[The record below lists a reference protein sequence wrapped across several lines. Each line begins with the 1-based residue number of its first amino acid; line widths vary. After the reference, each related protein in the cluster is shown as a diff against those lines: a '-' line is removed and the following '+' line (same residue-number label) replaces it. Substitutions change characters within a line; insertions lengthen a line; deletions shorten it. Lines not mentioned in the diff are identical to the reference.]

1 VRAVDRRTLVLV
13 ATILGSSLAFLDAFI
28 VSLALPTIREK
39 LHFGFAGQ
47 QWVAISYSLALVSLY
62 LIAGAL
68 GDRLGRRRVFL
79 AAIVAFA
86 LTSAGAGLAQNASE
100 LIAARVGQGIAA
112 AFVSTNSLALI
123 RALYKEES
131 GRAIGIWTAATA
143 LATIA
148 GPPLG
153 GLLVQSASWCFIFFI
168 NIPLG
173 AIAIVCTL
181 LGAREDVRT
190 GPARRFDLVGAALI
204 ASTLGLLTLGLERA
218 QTHSVGGVWWA
229 FVGSALLFAG
239 FVAWEL
245 RQEEPLLPLQLFR
258 ERTFAAANLE
268 TLLVYGALQSA
279 GFYMPLYLQWLR
291 LKPSTAGLVFIPT
304 SLALAA
310 FSGRVGR
317 YADEHGPRMPLTV
330 GPLLLAAGYGTF
342 ATVQTHG
349 EVWTRGAIG
358 VALFSAGLVLVVA
371 PITAAAL
378 SAAPDRFAGVAS
390 GVNTTVSRLGGLVS
404 VAVVGLVITLV
415 VNADAGKGTIAF
427 DRNDHSARA
436 THAFRHAFESGVGV
450 AAALALA
457 GAAVGFLAIRK
468 PVRAG

>member
-1 VRAVDRRTLVLV
+1 VDRRTLVLV

-79 AAIVAFA
+79 VAIVAFA
-86 LTSAGAGLAQNASE
+86 LASAFAGLAQDATQ
-100 LIAARVGQGIAA
+100 LIAARVLQGIAA

-123 RALYKEES
+123 RALYKEQA

-153 GLLVQSASWCFIFFI
+153 GLLVQSASWRLIFFI
-168 NIPLG
+168 NLPLG
-173 AIAIVCTL
+173 AVAIVCIL
-181 LGAREDVRT
+181 LGAREEVST
-190 GPARRFDLVGAALI
+190 GPPRRFDLLGAALI

-218 QTHSVGGVWWA
+218 QTHSFSGVWWA
-229 FVGSALLFAG
+229 FAASALLFVA

-245 RQEEPLLPLQLFR
+245 RLEEPLLPLQLFR

-291 LKPSTAGLVFIPT
+291 LEPSTAGLIFIPT

-317 YADEHGPRMPLTV
+317 YADEHGPRLPLTL
-330 GPLLLAAGYGTF
+330 GPLLLAAGYGVF

-349 EVWTRGAIG
+349 EVWTRGLAG

-378 SAAPDRFAGVAS
+378 SAAPARFAGIAS

-415 VNADAGKGTIAF
+415 VRTDAGRGTIAF
-427 DRNDHSARA
+427 DRNDHSAGA
-436 THAFRHAFESGVGV
+436 TKAFRHAFESGMGF

-468 PVRAG
+468 PAEAPQ

>member
-1 VRAVDRRTLVLV
+1 VDRRTLVLV

-28 VSLALPTIREK
+28 VSLALPTIREQ

-47 QWVAISYSLALVSLY
+47 QWVAIAYSLALVSLY

-86 LTSAGAGLAQNASE
+86 VASAAAGFAQDVDQ
-100 LIAARVGQGIAA
+100 LVAARVFQGIAA

-123 RALYKEES
+123 RAFYKEEA
-131 GRAIGIWTAATA
+131 GRAIGFWTAATA

-153 GLLVQSASWCFIFFI
+153 GLIVDSASWRLIFFI
-168 NIPLG
+168 NLPL
-173 AIAIVCTL
+173 AAVSIVCML
-181 LGAREDVRT
+181 LGAREEVRT
-190 GPARRFDLVGAALI
+190 GPPRRFDLVGAALI
-204 ASTLGLLTLGLERA
+204 AATLGLLTLGLERA
-218 QTHSVGGVWWA
+218 QAHGASGIWWA
-229 FVGSALLFAG
+229 FAGSALLLGA

-245 RQEEPLLPLQLFR
+245 RREEPLLPLQLFR
-258 ERTFAAANLE
+258 ERMFAAANLE

-279 GFYMPLYLQWLR
+279 GFYMPLYLQWLGLR
-291 LKPSTAGLVFIPT
+291 AFTAGLVFIPT
-304 SLALAA
+304 SLVLAL
-310 FSGRVGR
+310 FSARVGR
-317 YADEHGPRMPLTV
+317 FADEHGPRLPLTV
-330 GPLLLAAGYGTF
+330 GPLLLAAGYGVF

-349 EVWTRGAIG
+349 EVWTRGVLA
-358 VALFSAGLVLVVA
+358 VALFSSGLVLVVA

-378 SAAPDRFAGVAS
+378 SAAPERFAGVAS

-415 VNADAGKGTIAF
+415 VHADAGARTIAF
-427 DRNDHSARA
+427 DRHDHSARA
-436 THAFRHAFESGVGV
+436 THAFGHAFESGMGL

-457 GAAVGFLAIRK
+457 GAAVGFFGIRK
-468 PVRAG
+468 PA